1 MHLEKEAKRVN
12 NEHHDTRVLHTGR
25 IIYMSTA
32 NLYSQKTQKI
42 QFLPVI
48 ELMSDSLTAIKVYVD
63 RKKIG
68 HVFFFTHCVMLT
80 FLLNYDEER
89 EALVIRST
97 R

>member
-1 MHLEKEAKRVN
+1 MH
-12 NEHHDTRVLHTGR
+12 
-25 IIYMSTA
+25 
-32 NLYSQKTQKI
+32 
-42 QFLPVI
+42 FLPVI

-68 HVFFFTHCVMLT
+68 HVVFFTHCVMLT